1 MYKNIAPIL
10 KSLIDV
16 KAESFLENKEMMLEK
31 INELQN
37 LLDEVELGGGQHH
50 LDRLAAKGKLPVR
63 ERIKNLLD
71 DDTPFLEISPFAA
84 WGTSFTVGGGCVAGI
99 GLVAGKECVIFAN
112 DPSVLG
118 GAMTVYVWE
127 KWMRCIQIA
136 RENRI
141 PFINLVESAGADL
154 RGMQPDSGENKAR
167 QLVFPHFAESGR
179 SFYEMTEL
187 SKLKIPVVSVVF
199 GSSTAGGAYQ
209 PGMSDYNIFIKQQSK
224 AFLAGPP
231 LVQMATGEIS
241 DDETL
246 GGAEM
251 HSKISGFSDFLAE
264 DELDALRMCRNV
276 VAHLNICKKSSF
288 SISAFKGPK
297 YDPNDLLGLFSE
309 DLKSPV
315 DIREVIMRVVDESRF
330 EEFKP
335 LYGSTMVCGWSNVF
349 GYPVGI
355 IGNNGPIYP
364 ESAEK
369 SASFIQLCNQSN
381 IPLVFLHNVTGFLVG
396 KDYERQGIIKKGA
409 QLINAVSNS
418 TVPHFSFIVGASY
431 GAGTYAMSG
440 RAYNNRFIFTWPTAK
455 IAVMGPKQF
464 AGVMSLVRR
473 AKAARKGEKFDEKLD
488 KQLVE
493 LVESAAE
500 KESVALS
507 ASSMLTDDGIIDP
520 RETRNVLG
528 FCLSVAAAASPP
540 PGVLLHTDPAGKRC
554 RLTWPARCSAGAAC
568 RTH

>member
-10 KSLIDV
+10 KSSIDV
-16 KAESFLENKEMMLEK
+16 KAESFLENKDMMLEK

-71 DDTPFLEISPFAA
+71 NDTPFLEISPFAA
-84 WGTSFTVGGGCVAGI
+84 WGTSFTAGGGCVAGI
-99 GLVAGKECVIFAN
+99 GLVAGKECVIFAI

-187 SKLKIPVVSVVF
+187 SKLKIPVVSIVF

-276 VAHLNICKKSSF
+276 VAHLNIYKKSSF

-369 SASFIQLCNQSN
+369 SASFIQLCNKTN

-528 FCLSVAAAASPP
+528 FCLSVADNNEVKGAESY
-540 PGVLLHTDPAGKRC
+540 GVF
-554 RLTWPARCSAGAAC
+554 RL
-568 RTH
+568 

>member
-10 KSLIDV
+10 KSSLD
-16 KAESFLENKEMMLEK
+16 KTSDTFSANKEMMLEK
-31 INELQN
+31 INELQQ
-37 LLDEVELGGGQHH
+37 LLDEAELGGGQHH
-50 LDRLAAKGKLPVR
+50 LDRLAARGKLPVR

-71 DDTPFLEISPFAA
+71 QDTPFLEISPFAA

-99 GLVAGKECVIFAN
+99 GLIADKECVIFAN

-127 KWMRCIQIA
+127 KWMRCIQIS
-136 RENRI
+136 RENKI

-154 RGMQPDSGENKAR
+154 RGMQPDSGQNQAR

-187 SKLKIPVVSVVF
+187 SKLKIPVVSIVF

-209 PGMSDYNIFIKQQSK
+209 PGMSDYNIFIKNQSK

-246 GGAEM
+246 GGAKM
-251 HSKISGFSDFLAE
+251 HSEISGFSDYLAE
-264 DELDALRMCRNV
+264 DELDAIRICRNV
-276 VAHLNICKKSSF
+276 VSHLNIVKKSSF
-288 SISAFKGPK
+288 SLSNFSEPR
-297 YDPNDLLGLFSE
+297 YDSDDLLGLFSK
-309 DLKSPV
+309 DLKSQV
-315 DIREVIMRVVDESRF
+315 DIREVIMRMVDDSRF

-335 LYGSTMVCGWSNVF
+335 LYGSTMVCGWANVF
-349 GYPVGI
+349 GYPIGI
-355 IGNNGPIYP
+355 LGNNGPIYP
-364 ESAEK
+364 ETAEK

-418 TVPHFSFIVGASY
+418 TVPHISFIVGASY

-440 RAYNNRFIFTWPTAK
+440 RAYNNRFIFTWPSAK

-464 AGVMSLVRR
+464 AGVMSLVRK

-493 LVESAAE
+493 LVEDAAE
-500 KESVALS
+500 KESIALS

-520 RETRNVLG
+520 RDTRNVLG
-528 FCLSVAAAASPP
+528 FCLSIADNNEIKGADGY
-540 PGVLLHTDPAGKRC
+540 GVF
-554 RLTWPARCSAGAAC
+554 RL
-568 RTH
+568 